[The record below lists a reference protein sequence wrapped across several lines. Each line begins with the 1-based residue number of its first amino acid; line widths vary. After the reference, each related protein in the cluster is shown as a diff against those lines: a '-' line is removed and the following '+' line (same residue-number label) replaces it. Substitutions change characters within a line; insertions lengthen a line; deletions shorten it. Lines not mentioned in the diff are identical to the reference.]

1 MEGFVIVEMAG
12 EVRVTGKETFGLKSL
27 NDLDGVRPVNL
38 EKDVCESLGTLLCVL
53 EAIVGADTFLRF
65 IKLCVV
71 GGFFDELEIGAIE
84 GLAPLLG
91 DSPTLPRS
99 LVVAYCTW

>member
-1 MEGFVIVEMAG
+1 M
-12 EVRVTGKETFGLKSL
+12 TETLALKASRAMSPFAVGRSD
-27 NDLDGVRPVNL
+27 DLFDVRPVNL
-38 EKDVCESLGTLLCVL
+38 EKDVCESLGTLLLL

-71 GGFFDELEIGAIE
+71 GGFFDEPKIGAIE